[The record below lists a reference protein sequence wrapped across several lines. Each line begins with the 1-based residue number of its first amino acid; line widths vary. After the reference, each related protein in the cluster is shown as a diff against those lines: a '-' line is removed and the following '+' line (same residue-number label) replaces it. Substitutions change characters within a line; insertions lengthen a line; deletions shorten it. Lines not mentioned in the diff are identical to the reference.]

1 MSSRSSLGIAVFLL
15 IAATP
20 PAAAADKDA
29 AAFDAPNIVTIR
41 GYHDDVMEPF
51 LSRDGAILF
60 FNNLN
65 EPSVNTD
72 IHYAVRIDPLTFE
85 YKGRVGHVNTSALE
99 GVPTMDRSGTFYFI
113 SPRDYDKTRATI
125 FTGQFRSGEVY
136 GHPPGSRGLK
146 PKPPALVQH
155 GCRDKRGRRDPL
167 CDRQP

>member
-20 PAAAADKDA
+20 PAAAADNDA

-113 SPRDYDKTRATI
+113 SPRDPI
-125 FTGQFRSGEVY
+125 
-136 GHPPGSRGLK
+136 
-146 PKPPALVQH
+146 
-155 GCRDKRGRRDPL
+155 